1 MFRYV
6 NFLCIFIGN
15 KALHLHVFTEEK
27 DWPGIQL
34 NDIIG
39 ELCICWNIPLSEV
52 WAFIG
57 SFMISN
63 LFLEVDE
70 HLKLV
75 CISMEDIF
83 PIYH

>member
-1 MFRYV
+1 MLKYV
-6 NFLCIFIGN
+6 NFLSIFIWN
-15 KALHLHVFTEEK
+15 KAMHLHVFTEKK
-27 DWPGIQL
+27 DWSDIQL

-39 ELCICWNIPLSEV
+39 ELCICWNIPLSVV

-57 SFMISN
+57 RYMIFN

-75 CISMEDIF
+75 CISMENIF
-83 PIYH
+83 PI